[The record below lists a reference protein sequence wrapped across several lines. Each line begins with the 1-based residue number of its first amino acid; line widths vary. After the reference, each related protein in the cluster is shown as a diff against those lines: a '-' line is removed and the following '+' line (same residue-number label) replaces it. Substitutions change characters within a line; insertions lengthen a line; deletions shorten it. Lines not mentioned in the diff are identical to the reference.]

1 MTAKKVKERFGIK
14 EDTEDEMEPLI
25 NPWVFYYIEVLDRV
39 STGIAIGMFA
49 CVAVATFSG
58 MDYYDFDA
66 TETTKRR
73 SKKMIKAA
81 VILFLFF
88 GLAQILIP
96 GKRTMYQM
104 LAARYVTAENIEAVQ
119 NNVVDFV
126 GRIADGLAKVK
137 K

>member
-1 MTAKKVKERFGIK
+1 
-14 EDTEDEMEPLI
+14 MEPLI

-58 MDYYDFDA
+58 MDYYEFDVP
-66 TETTKRR
+66 EIRKRR
-73 SKKMIKAA
+73 CVKIIKTA
-81 VILFLFF
+81 VVLFLLF
-88 GLAQILIP
+88 GSAQILIP

-104 LAARYVTAENIEAVQ
+104 LAARYVIAENIEAVQ

-126 GRIADGLAKVK
+126 GRIADGLAKAK